1 MGREA
6 LSKLLMENKQ
16 RRSLSSETVST
27 SKAVPDYGDAAG
39 LDVLDDLCCH
49 SQTIERD
56 LSKKIPKPKIGYV
69 VIDRTNQADQVR
81 LSTICRFHF
90 ISMLTIQLTD
100 NLRGKLSGN

>member
-16 RRSLSSETVST
+16 RRSLSSETVS
-27 SKAVPDYGDAAG
+27 SKAVADSGDAAG

-81 LSTICRFHF
+81 LSTICGFHF